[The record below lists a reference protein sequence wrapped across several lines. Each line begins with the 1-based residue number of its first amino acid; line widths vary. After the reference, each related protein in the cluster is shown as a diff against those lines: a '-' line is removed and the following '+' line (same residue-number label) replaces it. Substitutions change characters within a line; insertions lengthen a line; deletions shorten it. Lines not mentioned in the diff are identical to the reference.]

1 MEERWVLLSVRWS
14 IALELANVLF
24 RVASEDV
31 DDVGRRLQLEGLLDL
46 HWQRRGRLLILRWVS
61 TACCEC
67 G

>member
-46 HWQRRGRLLILRWVS
+46 HWQ
-61 TACCEC
+61 
-67 G
+67 